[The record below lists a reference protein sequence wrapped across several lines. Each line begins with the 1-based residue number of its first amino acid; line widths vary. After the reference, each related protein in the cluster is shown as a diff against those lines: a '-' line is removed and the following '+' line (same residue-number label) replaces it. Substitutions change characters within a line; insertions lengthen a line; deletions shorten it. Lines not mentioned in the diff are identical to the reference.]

1 MGLRPLSAYKGN
13 SCNGNCNGGG
23 RGCGDGDDEDGGDSL
38 MRVRVLVMVMAAVNV
53 TTEAATM
60 VMADV
65 MAALS
70 DMASVM
76 RQQRRR
82 QQ

>member
-1 MGLRPLSAYKGN
+1 
-13 SCNGNCNGGG
+13 
-23 RGCGDGDDEDGGDSL
+23 

-53 TTEAATM
+53 TAEAATM

-76 RQQRRR
+76 RRQRRR